1 MKLLIVE
8 SKGKIEKLQ
17 SILGPEW
24 KVAACFGHVR
34 DLPPKALGFSE
45 SDFEPDYEETERGA
59 GIIGRLKTLVKSAS
73 EVYLASDPDR
83 EGEAIAWHLWQCLKL
98 KDYKRITFAEIT
110 ESAVKAAIAAP
121 RKIDMAQVDAQ
132 KARRVLDRAYGWLT
146 SGPLSRACGCKSA
159 GRVQT
164 PGVCL
169 IVERERARTEF
180 TTTTHYGV
188 ELSFEAVDNVA
199 DGWKAQWISK
209 DWIPDG
215 QEYLLDK
222 DVAAKVEAL
231 RTLEI
236 LDCQQSE
243 ARKAPPAP
251 FSTSALQQ
259 TAKKALGFAPK
270 KTMQLAQGLYESGAI
285 TYMRTDS
292 VNLSA
297 EAQES
302 IRRFCIE
309 RQWPVLAT
317 PRTWKAKG
325 NAQEAHECVRPTH
338 IEIESAGET
347 EDHKKL
353 YALIRLRALATQLE
367 DTVYAVTVL
376 KLGADVDGKQAL
388 FEARGRSVVSP
399 GWRVVYDGS
408 GAVADDGDA
417 EGGDGQEPASPVPA
431 MKVGSKATAV
441 AARLLTKNT
450 KPPTRYDEASL
461 VRELE
466 KRGIGRP
473 STYVSI
479 IETIKDRGYVALEKD
494 QFVPTPLGYT
504 LYDAVKGRFAF
515 VEYETTQNLE
525 SALDGIVEG
534 KTSYNAVVAPA
545 YSALAAEVDGFTKA
559 TGKVCPECGKA
570 MRHIVK
576 PAKGKNKGYDFWG
589 CTGFPDCKH
598 TM

>member
-34 DLPPKALGFSE
+34 DLPTKNLGFSE
-45 SDFEPDYEETERGA
+45 SDFQPDYEETERGA
-59 GIIGRLKTLVKSAS
+59 GIIGRLKNAVKSAE

-83 EGEAIAWHLWQCLKL
+83 EGEAIAWHLWQCLNL

-110 ESAVKAAIAAP
+110 ESAVKAAISSP

-146 SGPLSRACGCKSA
+146 SRPLSSACGCKSA

-169 IVERERARTEF
+169 IVERERERTEF
-180 TTTTHYGV
+180 KTTTHYGV
-188 ELSFEAVDNVA
+188 ELSFEAVDNVQ

-222 DVAAKVEAL
+222 EAAAKVEAL
-231 RTLEI
+231 RTLEV

-251 FSTSALQQ
+251 FSTSVLQQ
-259 TAKKALGFAPK
+259 AAKKALGFAPK
-270 KTMQLAQGLYESGAI
+270 KTMQLAQGLYESGHI

-302 IRRFCIE
+302 IRRYCID
-309 RQWPVLAT
+309 RQWAVVAT

-325 NAQEAHECVRPTH
+325 NAQEAHECIRPTH
-338 IEIESAGET
+338 IEVESAGET

-353 YALIRLRALATQLE
+353 YALIRLRALATQM
-367 DTVYAVTVL
+367 DDAVYAVTSL
-376 KLGADVDGKQAL
+376 KLGGDVDGKQVL
-388 FEARGRSVVSP
+388 FEARGRSVASP
-399 GWRVVYDGS
+399 GWRVVYDG
-408 GAVADDGDA
+408 GTAADDGDA
-417 EGGDGQEPASPVPA
+417 ENEGQEPASPVPA

-441 AARLLTKNT
+441 AGRLLTKNT
-450 KPPTRYDEASL
+450 KPASRYDEASL

-479 IETIKDRGYVALEKD
+479 IETIKDRGYVTLEKD
-494 QFVPTPLGYT
+494 QFIPTALGYT
-504 LYDAVKGRFAF
+504 LYDATKGRFGF

-534 KTSYNAVVAPA
+534 KTTYNAVVAPA
-545 YSALAAEVDGFTKA
+545 YSALLAEVDNFVKA
-559 TGKVCPECGKA
+559 TGKVCPECGKP

-576 PAKGKNKGYDFWG
+576 PAKGKFKGCDFWG
-589 CTGFPDCKH
+589 CTGYPDCKH